1 MRLTTSEIAGAV
13 DGEQIGADVP
23 VDGARHDSREV
34 AGGELFVPVPGARDG
49 HDFVAGAHRSGAA
62 AHLTARLE
70 TAEHGPA
77 VRVEDPVAAL
87 ARLGAAMRLRID
99 GPVVGI
105 TGSVG
110 KTTTKDLLAGVL
122 AERYRTSAAVRSF
135 NNEIG
140 VPLTILNAPDDTE
153 ALVLEMGARGI
164 GHIAMLAAVGR
175 PTVGVVTSV
184 SMVHTE
190 LFGDLDAV
198 ARGKGEL
205 VESLPDDGC
214 AVLNAD
220 DPRVAAMASR
230 TAATVVTFGRSGA
243 VRAEA
248 VAIGRDLRPRFRLA
262 SDWGAAEVHLAVRG
276 EHNVANGLAA
286 AAVGL
291 VLGVEAE
298 AVADALG
305 RAAPSPWRMELLQ
318 TPSGAFVVND
328 CYNAGPAS
336 VEAALRAL
344 EHLPARRRLAVL
356 GPMAELGDA
365 GPAAH
370 RAIADAAGAAGV
382 ELLAVDAPD
391 YAGEG
396 VRHVPD
402 VGAALDALGSL
413 GPDDAVLVKGSRVA
427 GLERLAELLGATA
440 PTGRA

>member
-1 MRLTTSEIAGAV
+1 MRLTTSEIADAV
-13 DGEQIGADVP
+13 GGEQIGDDVV

-34 AGGELFVPVPGARDG
+34 AGGELFVPVPGVRDG
-49 HDFVAGAHRSGAA
+49 HDFVGGAHRSGAA
-62 AHLTARLE
+62 AHLTSRPE

-77 VRVEDPVAAL
+77 VRVDDPVTAL
-87 ARLGAAMRLRID
+87 AALGAAVRRRLE

-122 AERYRTSAAVRSF
+122 RQRYRTAAAVRSF

-164 GHIAMLAAVGR
+164 GHIAMLSAVGR
-175 PTVGVVTSV
+175 PTIGVVTSV

-198 ARGKGEL
+198 ALGKGEL
-205 VESLPDDGC
+205 VEALPEEGY

-220 DPRVAAMASR
+220 DPRVAAMAGR
-230 TAATVVTFGRSGA
+230 TRATVVTFGRSGA

-248 VAIGRDLRPRFRLA
+248 VSVGHDLRPRFRLV
-262 SDWGAAEVHLAVRG
+262 SDWGTADVHLAVRG

-298 AVADALG
+298 EVAAALE
-305 RAAPSPWRMELLQ
+305 RSPLSPWRMELLE
-318 TPSGAFVVND
+318 TPSGARILND

-336 VEAALRAL
+336 VAAALRAL
-344 EHLPARRRLAVL
+344 AHLPAHRRVAVL
-356 GPMAELGDA
+356 GPMAELGDDSA
-365 GPAAH
+365 AAH
-370 RAIADAAGAAGV
+370 REVALLAEGAGIEV
-382 ELLAVDAPD
+382 IAVDAPD
-391 YAGEG
+391 YDTDG

-402 VGAALDALGSL
+402 VDAAADALGTL

-427 GLERLAELLGATA
+427 GLERLAALLGAEPPGTE
-440 PTGRA
+440 P